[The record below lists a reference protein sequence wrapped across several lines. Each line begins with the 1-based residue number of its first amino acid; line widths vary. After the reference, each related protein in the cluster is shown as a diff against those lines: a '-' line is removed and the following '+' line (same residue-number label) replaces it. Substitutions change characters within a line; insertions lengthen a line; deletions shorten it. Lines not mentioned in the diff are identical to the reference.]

1 METGANILGVLKTT
15 QQKKLWGV
23 QGSLTAVVK
32 KIKNLCFIY
41 SINKH
46 FPFIYII
53 PLSYY
58 FFKLFPSGIFSLK
71 ILFSVCLLTSY
82 GSCLNPGKHFAT
94 SPHFDKEICMS
105 ITYLVITH
113 FFFFFLFLCIIILAL
128 SSCECLLCSLS
139 LCEGPVL

>member
-1 METGANILGVLKTT
+1 METGANILRVLKTT

-46 FPFIYII
+46 FPFIYI

-82 GSCLNPGKHFAT
+82 GKHFAT
-94 SPHFDKEICMS
+94 SPHFDKEICMG
-105 ITYLVITH
+105 ITYLVINH
-113 FFFFFLFLCIIILAL
+113 FFFFFLFLCVIILAL